1 MLFGEIMRRFFGDRA
16 FYRKVFAIMLPI
28 LIQNVITNG
37 VSLLDNIMVGRLGTE
52 PMSGVAIVNQLMFVF
67 NLCIFG
73 GISGAGIFTTQFYG
87 SGDEAGIRHT
97 VRMKL
102 YIVMVSVIV
111 FFTVFLLF
119 GERLVELFL
128 HEGEENLNLA
138 LTLNYGMEY
147 LAWMLASML
156 PFAISQVYAS
166 TLRETGET
174 FVPMISG
181 IIAIVVNLGL
191 NYVFIFGKLGMPAMG
206 VAGAAIGTITAKVV
220 ECAIVVLWTHLHTAR
235 FTYAKGLFASAKV
248 PQKLL
253 KSISV
258 KGLPLLL
265 NEMLWASG
273 MTMLNQC
280 YSVRGLEVVSAV
292 NISST
297 VSNLFFCS
305 FFAMGATVSIIIG
318 QLLGAEKFEQA
329 VDEDRK
335 LITLSVLLCS
345 AVGVIMAV
353 VAPFI
358 PQIYNTTDSV
368 KLLACDLLLVSS
380 AMMPVDAFTNAS
392 YFTLRSGGKTFITFL
407 FDSGFVWCVCVT
419 TALVLSRLTNI
430 SIIPMF
436 IIIRALDII
445 KCVIGYILIKKR
457 KWVNNLT
464 VNQA

>member
-1 MLFGEIMRRFFGDRA
+1 MRRFFGDRA

-430 SIIPMF
+430 SY
-436 IIIRALDII
+436 RLYTHQKA
-445 KCVIGYILIKKR
+445 
-457 KWVNNLT
+457 
-464 VNQA
+464 

>member
-1 MLFGEIMRRFFGDRA
+1 MRRFFGDRA

-174 FVPMISG
+174 LIPMISG
-181 IIAIVVNLGL
+181 VIAIVVNLCL

-248 PQKLL
+248 PRKLL

-345 AVGVIMAV
+345 AVGVIMAL

>member
-1 MLFGEIMRRFFGDRA
+1 MRRFFGDRA

-248 PQKLL
+248 PRKLL
-253 KSISV
+253 KSVSL

-345 AVGVIMAV
+345 AVGVIMAL

-407 FDSGFVWCVCVT
+407 FDSGFIWCVCVT

-436 IIIRALDII
+436 IIVRALDII
-445 KCVIGYILIKKR
+445 KCIIGYILIKKR

>member
-1 MLFGEIMRRFFGDRA
+1 MRRFFGDRA

-206 VAGAAIGTITAKVV
+206 VAGAAIGTIAAKIV
-220 ECAIVVLWTHLHTAR
+220 ECAIVVIWTHTHTAR

-335 LITLSVLLCS
+335 LIMLSVLLCS
-345 AVGVIMAV
+345 AVGVIMAL

>member
-1 MLFGEIMRRFFGDRA
+1 MRRFFGDRA

>member
-1 MLFGEIMRRFFGDRA
+1 MRRFFGDRA

-73 GISGAGIFTTQFYG
+73 GISGAGIFTTQFFG
-87 SGDEAGIRHT
+87 SRDEVGIRHT

-335 LITLSVLLCS
+335 LIMLSVLLCS
-345 AVGVIMAV
+345 AVGVIMAL

-380 AMMPVDAFTNAS
+380 VMMPVDAFTNAS

-436 IIIRALDII
+436 IIIKALDII

>member
-1 MLFGEIMRRFFGDRA
+1 MRRFFGDRA

-248 PQKLL
+248 PRKLL

-345 AVGVIMAV
+345 AVGVIMAL

>member
-1 MLFGEIMRRFFGDRA
+1 MRRFFGDRA

-248 PQKLL
+248 PRKLL

>member
-1 MLFGEIMRRFFGDRA
+1 M
-16 FYRKVFAIMLPI
+16 
-28 LIQNVITNG
+28 
-37 VSLLDNIMVGRLGTE
+37 
-52 PMSGVAIVNQLMFVF
+52 
-67 NLCIFG
+67 
-73 GISGAGIFTTQFYG
+73 
-87 SGDEAGIRHT
+87 
-97 VRMKL
+97 
-102 YIVMVSVIV
+102 
-111 FFTVFLLF
+111 
-119 GERLVELFL
+119 
-128 HEGEENLNLA
+128 
-138 LTLNYGMEY
+138 
-147 LAWMLASML
+147 
-156 PFAISQVYAS
+156 
-166 TLRETGET
+166 
-174 FVPMISG
+174 
-181 IIAIVVNLGL
+181 
-191 NYVFIFGKLGMPAMG
+191 
-206 VAGAAIGTITAKVV
+206 
-220 ECAIVVLWTHLHTAR
+220 
-235 FTYAKGLFASAKV
+235 
-248 PQKLL
+248 
-253 KSISV
+253 
-258 KGLPLLL
+258 
-265 NEMLWASG
+265 
-273 MTMLNQC
+273 
-280 YSVRGLEVVSAV
+280 

-345 AVGVIMAV
+345 AVGVIMAL

-407 FDSGFVWCVCVT
+407 FDSGFIWCVCVT

-436 IIIRALDII
+436 IIVRTLDII
-445 KCVIGYILIKKR
+445 KCIIGYILIKKR

>member
-1 MLFGEIMRRFFGDRA
+1 MRRFFGDRA

-73 GISGAGIFTTQFYG
+73 GISGAGIFTTQFFG
-87 SGDEAGIRHT
+87 SRDEVGIRHT

-248 PQKLL
+248 PRKLL

-335 LITLSVLLCS
+335 LIMLSVLLCS

>member
-1 MLFGEIMRRFFGDRA
+1 MRRFFGDRA

-73 GISGAGIFTTQFYG
+73 GISGAGIFTTQFFG
-87 SGDEAGIRHT
+87 SRDEVGIRHT

-345 AVGVIMAV
+345 AVGVIMAL